1 MMGSEAPESPGALEW
16 LRPPPT
22 TPEERGL
29 YALVQEIIVR
39 TRLRRAAPFGAAAT
53 LTVSGIGGLH
63 FAPGW
68 REAAWGSAGAAAIAL
83 VVFHGFLMPRSR
95 PMRIATTAALG
106 LGVAAAIDIMAI
118 PTGGIGSPAFP
129 AIMLIWLYGSV
140 VAPLSMREILFN
152 VALELLLAIVIFAH
166 FGPGPS
172 GASARAMTIG
182 FVTVG
187 FVLMVL
193 GTALRERGS
202 VQAFLTQQRLDDANR
217 RLSAQSK
224 ALEQLNGELEERVE
238 KQVAETKARA
248 RDVELLN
255 RQLQERVVE
264 RSRELAAAL
273 DRLARGTPRP
283 SVATGDVLNG
293 RFEIV
298 RAIGAGGMGEV
309 FEGIDRATG
318 SRVALKVI
326 HGRRAHDLVDLQRFL
341 VEARAAAAI
350 SHEGIV
356 RTLDVDVTPEGTVF
370 QVMELL
376 DGTTMEAWI
385 ARPGQRSV
393 GAVSAVGRV
402 LADALAAAH
411 QAGVVHRD
419 IKPGNVMLGRTDG
432 SIKVL
437 DFGLSK
443 IVEGGT
449 SHVSVTHS
457 QMVMGT
463 PAYMAPE
470 QFLHSKSAGSEA
482 DVYSLGVV
490 LYEALTGMLPLQ
502 GETNAALFVAHTEY
516 DPVDL
521 RERRPEVPL
530 DIAAVIMRC
539 LEKDLRQRP
548 RAAEVASVLAFHAR
562 PEEVR
567 VDGEAADERRFD
579 TGAATLVE
587 PPRE

>member
-1 MMGSEAPESPGALEW
+1 VAN
-16 LRPPPT
+16 
-22 TPEERGL
+22 
-29 YALVQEIIVR
+29 
-39 TRLRRAAPFGAAAT
+39 
-53 LTVSGIGGLH
+53 LTVSGVGALRFEPH
-63 FAPGW
+63 W
-68 REAAWGSAGAAAIAL
+68 RAAAWVSAGASAVALL
-83 VVFHGFLMPRSR
+83 VVHGFLMPRAR
-95 PMRIATTAALG
+95 PVRVVVTAVLG
-106 LGVAAAIDIMAI
+106 LAVAASIDILAI

-152 VALELLLAIVIFAH
+152 VTLELLLAIAIFAG
-166 FGPGPS
+166 FGPGSSGPS
-172 GASARAMTIG
+172 ERAMTIG
-182 FVTVG
+182 FVSVG
-187 FVLMVL
+187 FVLMLL
-193 GTALRERGS
+193 GTALRERGT

-217 RLSAQSK
+217 RLSEQSK
-224 ALEQLNGELEERVE
+224 ELEQLNTELEQRVE
-238 KQVAETKARA
+238 SQVAVIRA
-248 RDVELLN
+248 RVHDVELLN

-264 RSRELAAAL
+264 RSRELATAL
-273 DRLARGTPRP
+273 ERLAQGAPQRV
-283 SVATGDVLNG
+283 VAPGDVLNG

-298 RAIGAGGMGEV
+298 RAIGSGGMGEV
-309 FEGIDRATG
+309 FEGIDRATRA
-318 SRVALKVI
+318 RVAVKVI
-326 HGRRAHDLVDLQRFL
+326 EGKRAHDLVDLQRFL

-356 RTLDVDVTPEGTVF
+356 RTLDVDVTPDGTVF
-370 QVMELL
+370 HVMELL

-385 ARPGQRSV
+385 AKPGRRSI
-393 GAVSAVGRV
+393 GAVAAVGRV

-419 IKPGNVMLGRTDG
+419 VKPGNVMLGRGDG

-443 IVEGGT
+443 IVDAGA

-490 LYEALTGMLPLQ
+490 LYEALTGVLPLQ

-516 DPVDL
+516 DPVDVRMR
-521 RERRPEVPL
+521 REDVPP
-530 DIAAVIMRC
+530 DMAAVVMGC
-539 LEKDLRQRP
+539 LEKDLRRRP
-548 RAAEVASVLAFHAR
+548 RAADVASVLAFHAR
-562 PEEVR
+562 PEEVCADAEAAGERR
-567 VDGEAADERRFD
+567 VDP
-579 TGAATLVE
+579 GASTLVE
-587 PPRE
+587 PPHH

>member
-1 MMGSEAPESPGALEW
+1 MTA
-16 LRPPPT
+16 
-22 TPEERGL
+22 EERTR
-29 YALVQEIIVR
+29 YARAQESIVR
-39 TRLRRAAPFGAAAT
+39 ERLRRAAPFGAAAN
-53 LTVSGIGGLH
+53 LTVSGVGALR
-63 FAPGW
+63 FAPEW
-68 REAAWGSAGAAAIAL
+68 RAAAWVSAGVAAMALL
-83 VVFHGFLMPRSR
+83 VVHGFLMPRTR
-95 PMRIATTAALG
+95 PMRITITAVLG
-106 LGVAAAIDIMAI
+106 LAVANSIYIMAI
-118 PTGGIGSPAFP
+118 PTGGLGSPAFP

-152 VALELLLAIVIFAH
+152 VALELLLAIAIFAC
-166 FGPGPS
+166 FGPGSS
-172 GASARAMTIG
+172 GESARAMTIG
-182 FVTVG
+182 FVSVG

-193 GTALRERGS
+193 GTALRERGA
-202 VQAFLTQQRLDDANR
+202 VHAFLTQQRLD
-217 RLSAQSK
+217 
-224 ALEQLNGELEERVE
+224 QLNAELEHRVE
-238 KQVAETKARA
+238 SQVAEIRERA
-248 RDVELLN
+248 HDVELLN

-273 DRLARGTPRP
+273 ERLAQGAPNP
-283 SVATGDVLNG
+283 SVAPGDVLNG

-309 FEGIDRATG
+309 FEGVDRATAA
-318 SRVALKVI
+318 RVAVKVI

-376 DGTTMEAWI
+376 DGTTMEDWI
-385 ARPGQRSV
+385 ARPGSRSV
-393 GAVSAVGRV
+393 GAVAAVGRV

-419 IKPGNVMLGRTDG
+419 VKPGNVMLGRDR

-443 IVEGGT
+443 IVEAGS

-470 QFLHSKSAGSEA
+470 QFLHSKSAGPEA

-490 LYEALTGMLPLQ
+490 LYEALTGVLPLQ
-502 GETNAALFVAHTEY
+502 GETNAALFVAHTEH
-516 DPVDL
+516 DPLDV
-521 RERRPEVPL
+521 RARRPEVHQ
-530 DIAAVIMRC
+530 DVAAVVMRC
-539 LEKDLRQRP
+539 LEKDLRERP
-548 RAAEVASVLAFHAR
+548 SAAEVSAVLALHAR
-562 PEEVR
+562 PEEVG
-567 VDGEAADERRFD
+567 VEGNPSCERRFD
-579 TGAATLVE
+579 TEAATLVE
-587 PPRE
+587 PPHQ

>member
-1 MMGSEAPESPGALEW
+1 MGTEASEKRGALGW
-16 LRPPPT
+16 LRPPPMT
-22 TPEERGL
+22 REQRGL
-29 YALVQEIIVR
+29 YALVQESIVR
-39 TRLRRAAPFGAAAT
+39 ERFRRAAPFGAAAT
-53 LTVSGIGGLH
+53 LTVSGIGALR
-63 FAPGW
+63 FAPDW
-68 REAAWGSAGAAAIAL
+68 RAAAWAAAGAAATGLL
-83 VVFHGFLMPRSR
+83 VVHGFLMPRR
-95 PMRIATTAALG
+95 RAMRIAVTAALG
-106 LGVAAAIDIMAI
+106 LAVAASIDILAI

-152 VALELLLAIVIFAH
+152 VALELLLAIGIFAQ
-166 FGPGPS
+166 FGPGAS
-172 GASARAMTIG
+172 GSTARAMTIG
-182 FVTVG
+182 FVGVG

-193 GTALRERGS
+193 GTALRERGT
-202 VQAFLTQQRLDDANR
+202 VQAFLTQQRLDEANR
-217 RLSAQSK
+217 RLSDQST
-224 ALEQLNGELEERVE
+224 ALEQLNGELERRVE
-238 KQVAETKARA
+238 DQVAEIRARA

-273 DRLARGTPRP
+273 ERLAQGAPRAD
-283 SVATGDVLNG
+283 VAPGNVLIG

-298 RAIGAGGMGEV
+298 RPIGAGGMGEV

-318 SRVALKVI
+318 ARVAVKVI

-356 RTLDVDVTPEGTVF
+356 RTLDVDVTPDGTVF

-385 ARPGQRSV
+385 AKPGSRSL
-393 GAVSAVGRV
+393 GAVAAVGRV

-411 QAGVVHRD
+411 RAGVVHRD
-419 IKPGNVMLGRTDG
+419 VKPGNVMLGRDG

-443 IVEGGT
+443 IVEAGA
-449 SHVSVTHS
+449 SRVSVTHS

-490 LYEALTGMLPLQ
+490 LYEALTGVLPFQ
-502 GETNAALFVAHTEY
+502 GETNAALFVAHTEH
-516 DPVDL
+516 DPMDV
-521 RERRPEVPL
+521 RARRPEVPQEV
-530 DIAAVIMRC
+530 AAIVMRC
-539 LEKDLRQRP
+539 LEKDLRERP
-548 RAAEVASVLAFHAR
+548 HAADVASVLVAHAR
-562 PEEVR
+562 PE
-567 VDGEAADERRFD
+567 D
-579 TGAATLVE
+579 LSVE
-587 PPRE
+587 G